1 MSYVWRHDIHVC
13 THSEIDT
20 SIPYYVTCCLEWCTV
35 LNHSCRLLQC
45 FQTIFFPL
53 QSFFS
58 FTPHFVYYLV
68 SMCMKMRVITC
79 NEWVFFTIIHVLHHC
94 ILLLYTYSIDVCHC
108 LYTYSIDVCHC
119 LYTYSID
126 VCHCLYTYS
135 VDVCHCLYTYSVD
148 VCHCLYTYSI
158 DVCHCLYTCTLLQF
172 NYIYTQTHGTPYKHV
187 LE

>member
-79 NEWVFFTIIHVLHHC
+79 NEWFFLLSYMCFIIVYYCCIHTVLMCATICIHVLYCTSKIIYTPRHMAPHTKMYWSEFVFVF
-94 ILLLYTYSIDVCHC
+94 LLLAAIVIEFCVRILTVFFPPMLKAIFYHSMLVLMAAIIIARY
-108 LYTYSIDVCHC
+108 Y
-119 LYTYSID
+119 
-126 VCHCLYTYS
+126 
-135 VDVCHCLYTYSVD
+135 
-148 VCHCLYTYSI
+148 
-158 DVCHCLYTCTLLQF
+158 
-172 NYIYTQTHGTPYKHV
+172 HG
-187 LE
+187 